1 MKIKVNEKLLGGGLC
16 TCMFP
21 FSIDKSKEEK
31 KDSKK
36 EEKNEKDEG
45 CNK

>member
-21 FSIDKSKEEK
+21 FSIDKSQEEK
-31 KDSKK
+31 KESKK
-36 EEKNEKDEG
+36 ESKTKNNEG